1 MKPGIRDTKK
11 QITHTNLLESALELM
26 GEEKGLGD
34 LSLREVTAKAGIVP
48 AAFYRH
54 FKSMEELGLLLVEE
68 CGNRIQMIVGDART
82 KGAYRSALQLTI
94 GYFFDYVTTHRSRFR
109 FIARE
114 RTGGN
119 RKIREKIREAMGR
132 IAGELAKDMRMPK
145 SLSKD
150 DTLFASEL
158 IVSLCFQM
166 ASDYLDLDP
175 EEHFEMRKLKVKT
188 IKQVRLVFIGT
199 IRGRKHKHRS
209 SHKAM
214 G

>member
-82 KGAYRSALQLTI
+82 KGAYRSALQ
-94 GYFFDYVTTHRSRFR
+94 
-109 FIARE
+109 
-114 RTGGN
+114 RT
-119 RKIREKIREAMGR
+119 A
-132 IAGELAKDMRMPK
+132 
-145 SLSKD
+145 
-150 DTLFASEL
+150 
-158 IVSLCFQM
+158 
-166 ASDYLDLDP
+166 
-175 EEHFEMRKLKVKT
+175 
-188 IKQVRLVFIGT
+188 LVFGSLPENGQGET
-199 IRGRKHKHRS
+199 VKFGKRS
-209 SHKAM
+209 ERRWEGLQVNWPRTCGCQSP
-214 G
+214 

>member
-1 MKPGIRDTKK
+1 MNKRDTQK
-11 QITHTNLLESALELM
+11 QKTHSKLLESALGLM

-54 FKSMEELGLLLVEE
+54 FKSMEELGLHLVEE
-68 CGNRIQMIVGDART
+68 CGYRIQTIVGDARN

-94 GYFFDYVTTHRSRFR
+94 GYFFDYVTNNRSLFR

-119 RKIREKIREAMGR
+119 RKIRESIRDAMHM
-132 IAGELAKDMRMPK
+132 IALELAKDMRMPK
-145 SLSKD
+145 SISIQ

-158 IVSLCFQM
+158 IVSICFQM
-166 ASDYLDLDP
+166 ASDYLDLDT
-175 EEHFEMRKLKVKT
+175 EAHFEMRKIKVKT

-199 IRGRKHKHRS
+199 IRGRKHRHR
-209 SHKAM
+209 
-214 G
+214 

>member
-1 MKPGIRDTKK
+1 
-11 QITHTNLLESALELM
+11 
-26 GEEKGLGD
+26 
-34 LSLREVTAKAGIVP
+34 
-48 AAFYRH
+48 
-54 FKSMEELGLLLVEE
+54 
-68 CGNRIQMIVGDART
+68 
-82 KGAYRSALQLTI
+82 
-94 GYFFDYVTTHRSRFR
+94 
-109 FIARE
+109 
-114 RTGGN
+114 
-119 RKIREKIREAMGR
+119 MGR